1 MADPGTV
8 SVPNLVSLMQPA
20 AEEMLKG
27 AGLAVGTVTTVNSST
42 APKGTVSGATPSPG
56 TLVSPGSAVN
66 LEISTGPTQ
75 VAVPNVSGATQPAQV
90 SIPNVVGLTRTAAEA
105 ILKSSD
111 LVLGAVKTQHS
122 NSVPDGGVSGTNPD
136 AGTLVSPGSQ
146 VELDL
151 SSGPETN
158 WTQYIPT
165 ALFGLLGFIVLGL
178 IVYGITEKDQKF
190 LTNLANKEVARG
202 LITFLVA
209 LATVGIAII
218 LAISTLVLTEGD
230 AGDKR
235 FDRGKQVLSVL
246 IGVLGTI
253 VGFYFGAETVSPK
266 QPTPTEQTQT
276 SALKVT
282 TTTLPDGAV
291 NKAYPSTT
299 LQTTGLTP
307 PLKWSV
313 TPALPTGLTLDA
325 TAGTISGTPTATM
338 PKTSFKFTVT
348 DSAAPAVTSTV
359 DLKLEIK

>member
-8 SVPNLVSLMQPA
+8 SVPNLVSLMQPV
-20 AEEMLKG
+20 AEEMLRS
-27 AGLAVGTVTTVNSST
+27 AGLAVGTVTTVNSIT
-42 APKGTVSGATPSPG
+42 APKGSVNGATPSPG
-56 TLVSPGSAVN
+56 TPVSPGSAVN
-66 LEISTGPTQ
+66 LEISSGPTQ
-75 VAVPNVSGATQPAQV
+75 VAVPSVGGAPQPAQV
-90 SIPNVVGLTRTAAEA
+90 SVPNVVGLTRTAAEA
-105 ILKSSD
+105 ILKSSN

-136 AGTLVSPGSQ
+136 AGTLVDPGSP

-151 SSGPETN
+151 SNGPEPN

-165 ALFGLLGFIVLGL
+165 ALFALLGFIVLGL

-246 IGVLGTI
+246 VGILGTI
-253 VGFYFGAETVSPK
+253 VGFYFGAETASPK

-276 SALKVT
+276 SAPRIT

-291 NKAYPSTT
+291 NKTYPSTT
-299 LQTTGLTP
+299 LQAPGLTP

-313 TPALPTGLTLDA
+313 TPAFPTGLTLDP
-325 TAGTISGTPTATM
+325 TTGTISGTPTANL

-348 DSAAPAVTSTV
+348 DSAVPAITSTV